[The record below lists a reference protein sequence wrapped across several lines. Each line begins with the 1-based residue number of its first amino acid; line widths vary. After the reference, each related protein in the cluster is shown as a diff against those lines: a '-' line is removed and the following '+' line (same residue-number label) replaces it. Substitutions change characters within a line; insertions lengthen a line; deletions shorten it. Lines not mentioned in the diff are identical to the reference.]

1 MFHSIKSHFKFLSVV
16 KELFAARGDKSA
28 GGRRKARIGLEALE
42 DRAVPATLGPV
53 VSGFVYNDANSN
65 GQRDAGE
72 AALAGVSMELR
83 TPMGVIVSSAT
94 TDSTGQYRF
103 DQDMSAGTSSKSI
116 SQKLV
121 FENLKGA

>member
-1 MFHSIKSHFKFLSVV
+1 MLHSIKSPFKLFSVV
-16 KELFAARGDKSA
+16 KELFAAREGKPS
-28 GGRRKARIGLEALE
+28 GGRRKVRVGLEALE

-72 AALAGVSMELR
+72 AALAGVNMELR
-83 TPMGVIVSSAT
+83 TPMGVMVSSAT

-103 DQDMSAGTSSKSI
+103 DQDMSAGMAAKST
-116 SQKLV
+116 SQK
-121 FENLKGA
+121 